1 MLMQRMPRL
10 YRNTAKNFL
19 NHLTFPS
26 IYGIIS
32 IGSGLPIPNTN
43 YEELYYTVTLSLS
56 FGERVWC
63 FVKMA
68 RENYN
73 HD

>member
-1 MLMQRMPRL
+1 
-10 YRNTAKNFL
+10 
-19 NHLTFPS
+19 LTFLS
-26 IYGIIS
+26 IYGII
-32 IGSGLPIPNTN
+32 ILGSGLPIPNTN